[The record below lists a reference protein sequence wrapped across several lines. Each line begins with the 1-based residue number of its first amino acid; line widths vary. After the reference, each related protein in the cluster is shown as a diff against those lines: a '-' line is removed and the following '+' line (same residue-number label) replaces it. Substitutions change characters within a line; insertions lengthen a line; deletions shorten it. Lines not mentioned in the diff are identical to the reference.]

1 MNITIIVKGSEIMKS
16 FMLKF
21 FKKYGGMFA
30 ALALTVTTVTAHV
43 FGSIISQN
51 FLKMQRVS
59 ANFNVC

>member
-30 ALALTVTTVTAHV
+30 ALALTVTTV
-43 FGSIISQN
+43 
-51 FLKMQRVS
+51 
-59 ANFNVC
+59 NVNSTCFWINNQPNLPKNAKSLRKF